1 MRKGQNWPAA
11 PNRHNKGNH
20 MQVLC
25 KLSDSSSDVH
35 CPVCGQGFLLYWERS
50 SRTQQDDTRHSI
62 KQALE
67 DHHLDSTDTGA
78 HPEAAFNIP
87 NWSGSPQFSA
97 AALLG
102 GAPL

>member
-1 MRKGQNWPAA
+1 
-11 PNRHNKGNH
+11 

-25 KLSDSSSDVH
+25 KPSDSIPDVQ

-50 SRTQQDDTRHSI
+50 SRVQQEDARHSI
-62 KQALE
+62 QQALR
-67 DHHLDSTDTGA
+67 DQHLEAGATDA

-87 NWSGSPQFSA
+87 NWSGSPKFSA

-102 GAPL
+102 GAPV

>member
-1 MRKGQNWPAA
+1 
-11 PNRHNKGNH
+11 

-25 KLSDSSSDVH
+25 KLSDNSPDVQ

-50 SRTQQDDTRHSI
+50 SRTQQEATRHSI
-62 KQALE
+62 QQTLR
-67 DHHLDSTDTGA
+67 DHHADNTTAEA

-87 NWSGSPQFSA
+87 NWSGSPKFSA

>member
-1 MRKGQNWPAA
+1 
-11 PNRHNKGNH
+11 

-35 CPVCGQGFLLYWERS
+35 CPICGQGFLLYWERS
-50 SRTQQDDTRHSI
+50 SRTQQEATRHSI
-62 KQALE
+62 QQALQ

>member
-1 MRKGQNWPAA
+1 
-11 PNRHNKGNH
+11 

-25 KLSDSSSDVH
+25 KLSNNSPDVQ

-50 SRTQQDDTRHSI
+50 ARDQQDNTRHSI
-62 KQALE
+62 QQALRE
-67 DHHLDSTDTGA
+67 HHIDSPAAEA

-87 NWSGSPQFSA
+87 SWSGSPRFSA

>member
-1 MRKGQNWPAA
+1 
-11 PNRHNKGNH
+11 

-25 KLSDSSSDVH
+25 KQSNSSPDVQ

-50 SRTQQDDTRHSI
+50 SRAQQEATRHSI
-62 KQALE
+62 QQALC
-67 DHHLDSTDTGA
+67 DQHLEPNDTGA
-78 HPEAAFNIP
+78 HPEGAFNIP
-87 NWSGSPQFSA
+87 NWSGSPKFSA

>member
-1 MRKGQNWPAA
+1 
-11 PNRHNKGNH
+11 

-25 KLSDSSSDVH
+25 KLSDNFPDVQ

-50 SRTQQDDTRHSI
+50 SRAQQDDTRHSI
-62 KQALE
+62 HQALRE
-67 DHHLDSTDTGA
+67 HHADSTATEA

-87 NWSGSPQFSA
+87 SWSGSPRFSA